1 VLGWLQLSEAKAVEL
16 EILEITLVRDLLEKI
31 ILSQGY
37 QIVRNIRKSLIVSK
51 VDAAP
56 PQIDSASQCF
66 GVLSIQVS
74 GVKKLKTE
82 DSHHIVK
89 WSRSSEVWDLSC
101 DCKRSEMHFTCRHRE
116 TVVKA
121 VMDGVLSQGL
131 LEKVEMYFNRQRRKT
146 AAKLAVDLNNSLSQ
160 YLLRKVETLSD
171 SCKSW
176 VKLYALEAYGL
187 TKEKVIEKGGL
198 IKSLTEF
205 QKFHL
210 ANVINSGYGDS
221 P

>member
-1 VLGWLQLSEAKAVEL
+1 VEL
-16 EILEITLVRDLLEKI
+16 EILEITLVRVLLEKI

-37 QIVRNIRKSLIVSK
+37 QIVRNTRKLLIVSK

-66 GVLSIQVS
+66 GVLSVQIS

-82 DSHHIVK
+82 GSHHIVR
-89 WSRSSEVWDLSC
+89 WGRSSKIWDLSC

-121 VMDGVLSQGL
+121 VMDESLSQDL
-131 LEKVEMYFNRQRRKT
+131 LEKVETYFSRQRRKT
-146 AAKLAVDLNNSLSQ
+146 IVKVAVDLNEPLGQ
-160 YLLRKVETLSD
+160 YLLKKVETLDD

-176 VKLYALEAYGL
+176 IKLYTLEAYGL
-187 TKEKVIEKGGL
+187 TKEKAIEKGGL
-198 IKSLTEF
+198 INSLTKF

-210 ANVINSGYGDS
+210 ANVVNSKYGDS
-221 P
+221 Q